1 MDIFLTAN
9 NHILDKGRE
18 GIERTLG
25 IYSRMEKEGRVRH
38 TGAAVSAMDDSLR
51 FPLKV
56 VSKGIRLAFINFTYG
71 TNCGIKEAFPKV
83 HRIDTV
89 EIAGAIQRAKES
101 GADFIVALPHWGA
114 EYVLRH
120 SASQERLARWLAGK
134 GCDAVIGAHPHVL
147 QDTTTM
153 IVQNGKSMRQVP
165 VVYSL
170 GNFISNMG
178 AISSSDQGGFG
189 YGRDYPNQ
197 HLLDMYGPKDKRH
210 PEMWENGNPKKFNVY
225 ATNNP
230 SPDGS
235 NDGWTLLKTFTSVKP
250 SGYDSGQYGDGLVH
264 KIKVD
269 HGVQTVET
277 GQKDRD
283 TDDVEVEVDHGGTA
297 GILICAHRR
306 NQRGDT
312 GADILTHDD
321 GDSAA
326 VGDDTG
332 SAQRLQ
338 DADAGAGTLD
348 DAGDQCAHQNAED
361 GIGEADEEVGEPCL
375 TLQGLDGIGHGSHAG
390 HQDGEADEDGA
401 DALFLL
407 ILAHIEQDADE
418 GENAG

>member
-1 MDIFLTAN
+1 MGDMMMHRDQISNARTGEDTFDFSECFPKVEHLIKEADIAVANMEFTLAGKPYTGYPCFSAPDSYAESIAGSGVDIFLTAN

-170 GNFISNMG
+170 GNFISNMSAPNTQIG
-178 AISSSDQGGFG
+178 MMVTLRFTKDWLGNRNMLEPLLTLTWCSRPGHLTRG
-189 YGRDYPNQ
+189 YTTIPVKEYIGKRDHWRNPWDY
-197 HLLDMYGPKDKRH
+197 DK
-210 PEMWENGNPKKFNVY
+210 MV
-225 ATNNP
+225 
-230 SPDGS
+230 
-235 NDGWTLLKTFTSVKP
+235 TSYERVKR
-250 SGYDSGQYGDGLVH
+250 
-264 KIKVD
+264 
-269 HGVQTVET
+269 ET
-277 GQKDRD
+277 GIID
-283 TDDVEVEVDHGGTA
+283 
-297 GILICAHRR
+297 
-306 NQRGDT
+306 
-312 GADILTHDD
+312 
-321 GDSAA
+321 
-326 VGDDTG
+326 
-332 SAQRLQ
+332 
-338 DADAGAGTLD
+338 
-348 DAGDQCAHQNAED
+348 
-361 GIGEADEEVGEPCL
+361 
-375 TLQGLDGIGHGSHAG
+375 
-390 HQDGEADEDGA
+390 
-401 DALFLL
+401 
-407 ILAHIEQDADE
+407 
-418 GENAG
+418 

>member
-1 MDIFLTAN
+1 MNVVIMGDMMMHRDQISNARTGEDTFDFSECFPKVEHLIKEADIAVANMEFTLAGKPYTGYPCFSAPDSYAESIAGSGVDIFLTAN

-170 GNFISNMG
+170 GNFISNMSAPNTQIG
-178 AISSSDQGGFG
+178 MMVTLRFTKDWLGNRNMLEPLLTLTWCSRPGHLTRG
-189 YGRDYPNQ
+189 YTTIPVKEYIGKRDHWRNPWDY
-197 HLLDMYGPKDKRH
+197 DKMVASYERV
-210 PEMWENGNPKKFNVY
+210 KK
-225 ATNNP
+225 
-230 SPDGS
+230 
-235 NDGWTLLKTFTSVKP
+235 
-250 SGYDSGQYGDGLVH
+250 
-264 KIKVD
+264 
-269 HGVQTVET
+269 ET
-277 GQKDRD
+277 GIID
-283 TDDVEVEVDHGGTA
+283 
-297 GILICAHRR
+297 
-306 NQRGDT
+306 
-312 GADILTHDD
+312 
-321 GDSAA
+321 
-326 VGDDTG
+326 
-332 SAQRLQ
+332 
-338 DADAGAGTLD
+338 
-348 DAGDQCAHQNAED
+348 
-361 GIGEADEEVGEPCL
+361 
-375 TLQGLDGIGHGSHAG
+375 
-390 HQDGEADEDGA
+390 
-401 DALFLL
+401 
-407 ILAHIEQDADE
+407 
-418 GENAG
+418 